1 MSKLNQKQLKL
12 LREMSVE
19 QMTNIICS
27 LVEDNRQAKHLL
39 ISNYLSTPDES
50 LKKAEAEYNRKIKT
64 KRFYDYYEA
73 DAFFDESHRNIALP
87 LEKIVSVIPEKTEA
101 FCHNLLLTF
110 NKLNEIA
117 DTSSGSWMVYYN
129 GIVDIWLK
137 SLSLQ
142 RDKGSDII
150 SDKIMTVLKK
160 EHFFNFNVFDRYK
173 KELGY
178 DVIRSLRDRLFSHS
192 ETNFAVELSLYI
204 RDVDFIRQ
212 CFKKG
217 KVKLPEYIIR
227 FAKLLVDELCAEEA
241 IFVLN
246 SIRNDKSVDH
256 SGLSEKWT
264 EVFVKALIEE
274 GEVQQA
280 KEYCLEGFKIRCSV
294 VFYNIY
300 NTIEKAV
307 DSQKLFVGM
316 AREKGFPF
324 VMLFLSEVKDYEKLD
339 NEIVNAGKNEVVEI
353 LALFR
358 GSFVRSLSGELYRH
372 GYAYSAT
379 FLRRMLVEDSISRSQ
394 SKYYSYAA
402 SDMKKAIDY
411 SKNITWTAVVPS
423 TRNYFESLFIE
434 HKRKY
439 ALWEIMQEKIDGL
452 LVGKDSISYSL

>member
-73 DAFFDESHRNIALP
+73 DAFFDELHRNIALP

-150 SDKIMTVLKK
+150 SDKIMTMLKK

-192 ETNFAVELSLYI
+192 DTNFAVELSLYI

-217 KVKLPEYIIR
+217 KIKLSEYIIK
-227 FAKLLVDELCAEEA
+227 FAELLVDELCAEEA

-246 SIRNDKSVDH
+246 SIRNNKSVDH

-280 KEYCLEGFKIRCSV
+280 REYCLEGFKIRCGV

-300 NTIEKAV
+300 NTIEKSV
-307 DSQKLFVGM
+307 DSQKLFIDI

-324 VMLFLSEVKDYEKLD
+324 VMLFLSEIKDYEKLD
-339 NEIVNAGKNEVVEI
+339 NEIISAGKNEVVEI

-372 GYAYSAT
+372 GYVYSAT
-379 FLRRMLVEDSISRSQ
+379 FLRRILVEDSISRSQ

-411 SKNITWTAVVPS
+411 SKDITWTELVPS
-423 TRNYFESLFIE
+423 TGDYFKFLFIE
-434 HKRKY
+434 HKKKY

-452 LVGKDSISYSL
+452 SVGKDSILYAV